1 MPWIRRDGV
10 DFIETKGGS
19 NPALEVSGK
28 VSIKTTRKYSESDLP
43 KNPMKLKSLAKSEGM
58 KADNKTK
65 KEEMVSY
72 LLSLEG

>member
-58 KADNKTK
+58 KAGETTVPEQSDLT
-65 KEEMVSY
+65 
-72 LLSLEG
+72 GG

>member
-43 KNPMKLKSLAKSEGM
+43 KNPMKL
-58 KADNKTK
+58 
-65 KEEMVSY
+65 
-72 LLSLEG
+72 